1 METRV
6 KTLEDMTNLPW
17 FSLVDWTN
25 LRERPA
31 AIPVQVKSIDDTS
44 YFDNFPEVTLD
55 ISKMREDS
63 LTAEHFVG

>member
-6 KTLEDMTNLPW
+6 KTLGDMTNLPW
-17 FSLVDWTN
+17 FSMVDWNN

-44 YFDNFPEVTLD
+44 YFDAFPEVELD
-55 ISKMREDS
+55 ISKI
-63 LTAEHFVG
+63 

>member
-6 KTLEDMTNLPW
+6 KTLGDMTNLPW
-17 FSLVDWTN
+17 FSMVDWNN

-44 YFDNFPEVTLD
+44 YFDNFPEVQLD
-55 ISKMREDS
+55 ISRIK
-63 LTAEHFVG
+63 LK